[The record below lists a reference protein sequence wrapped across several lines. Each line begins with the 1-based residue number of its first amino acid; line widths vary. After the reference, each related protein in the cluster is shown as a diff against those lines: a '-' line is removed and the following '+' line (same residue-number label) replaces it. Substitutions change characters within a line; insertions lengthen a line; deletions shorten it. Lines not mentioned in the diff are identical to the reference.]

1 MNSTI
6 RVNCQM
12 NVHYIWLDKY
22 DEIVELWYMVRVWSS
37 GAAIVRNGLVKGF
50 YKRAWLSL
58 GGKLS
63 QKSWCM
69 ALWSFPLYDQIYV
82 IQ

>member
-22 DEIVELWYMVRVWSS
+22 DEIVELWYGTRMMQWI
-37 GAAIVRNGLVKGF
+37 GAAHCVQRNCCKSE
-50 YKRAWLSL
+50 WL
-58 GGKLS
+58 
-63 QKSWCM
+63 
-69 ALWSFPLYDQIYV
+69 F
-82 IQ
+82 